1 MVNCFGILK
10 DVRIIKTKSILLH
23 LEIVDP
29 ITKWTILIVQFN
41 AKGNNEEL
49 KEFVGRSLTL
59 YGGLIGS
66 YKNKK
71 NIVKKSTTVIKYDF
85 LPLTKEAR

>member
-10 DVRIIKTKSILLH
+10 DVRIIKAKNVSVH

-29 ITKWTILIVQFN
+29 ITKWTIMIVEFN
-41 AKGNNEEL
+41 AKGNNEDL
-49 KEFVGRSLTL
+49 KDFIGCPLTI

-66 YKNKK
+66 YKTKK
-71 NIVKKSTTVIKYDF
+71 NIVRKLTTFVRHDF
-85 LPLTKEAR
+85 LPLTK

>member
-29 ITKWTILIVQFN
+29 ITKWTILIV
-41 AKGNNEEL
+41 
-49 KEFVGRSLTL
+49 
-59 YGGLIGS
+59 
-66 YKNKK
+66 
-71 NIVKKSTTVIKYDF
+71 
-85 LPLTKEAR
+85 